1 MADVDTSQDSGKK
14 KGSGPKTKKKSTRID
29 MTAMVDVAFL
39 LLTFFVLTATMTN
52 TNVMELTMPPKV
64 DESQEDEKY
73 KEIDEKKIMTI
84 LLYEEDTV
92 KYFTG
97 ITNPEVKNTGFEEG
111 GIDKAIRGHL
121 NYDKVL
127 GVPRCKGR
135 ESKGC
140 WDPIFLIKAKPI
152 SRYKNLIDLLDEL
165 AIEGATKYAIDKY
178 SPADSIVVVESR
190 KRDLDGGEE
199 ENNE

>member
-1 MADVDTSQDSGKK
+1 MADVDTSQGGGGK

-64 DESQEDEKY
+64 DEDQEDEKY
-73 KEIDEKKIMTI
+73 KKIDEDKIMTI
-84 LLYEEDTV
+84 LLYEKDTV

-97 ITNPEVKNTGFEEG
+97 ITDPDVKFTSYQEG

-121 NYDKVL
+121 NYDRVL
-127 GVPRCKGR
+127 GIPRCRGR
-135 ESKGC
+135 NVEGC
-140 WDPIFLIKAKPI
+140 WDPIFVIKPKAE
-152 SRYKNLIDLLDEL
+152 SRYKNIVDLLDEM
-165 AIEGATKYAIDKY
+165 AIEGATKYAIDAFGE
-178 SPADSIVVVESR
+178 ADSIVVAESR
-190 KRDLDGGEE
+190 KRELEGDEGDE
-199 ENNE
+199 

>member
-1 MADVDTSQDSGKK
+1 MADVDTSQDSGK

-64 DESQEDEKY
+64 DESMEDEKY

-84 LLYEEDTV
+84 LLYEKDTV
-92 KYFTG
+92 KHFVG
-97 ITNPEVKNTGFEEG
+97 ITNPEVKNTTFAEG

-121 NYDKVL
+121 NYDRVL
-127 GVPRCKGR
+127 GIPRCRGR
-135 ESKGC
+135 QAEGC
-140 WDPIFLIKAKPI
+140 WDPIFLIKAKPT

-165 AIEGATKYAIDKY
+165 AIEGATKYAIDKF
-178 SPADSIVVVESR
+178 SPADSIVVAESR
-190 KRDLDGGEE
+190 IKDIEGREE
-199 ENNE
+199 DE